1 MKIETELVRSARLGD
16 KESFAQVY
24 DQVATDLYKV
34 ALYTLGNA
42 HDAEDVVSETFI
54 EAYKGIKN
62 LRDDSSFKPWIM
74 RILSIRCKRR
84 IGGYVKEKGNVDIEE
99 CINAPA
105 EEGDL
110 AGSASERVTV
120 LQALGSLSEQERL
133 IISLAVMQGYT
144 TREVSEMLN
153 IPHGTVSSKLHR
165 SLIKLRKILEEGER
179 SERDDRQ

>member
-24 DQVATDLYKV
+24 DQVAMDLYKV

-84 IGGYVKEKGNVDIEE
+84 IGGNVKEKGNIDIEE

-120 LQALGSLSEQERL
+120 LQALDSLSEQERL

-165 SLIKLRKILEEGER
+165 SLIKLRKILE
-179 SERDDRQ
+179 